1 MRTEVEPSE
10 PGGTVHSRRQSE
22 EQFRLL
28 VQGVTDYA
36 IYMIDLDGH
45 VSNWNAGGH
54 RIKGYVADEIVGRHF
69 SCFYTPEDC
78 ARGEPARA
86 LATARE
92 AGKYETEGWRLRKDG
107 TRFWA
112 SVVIDPVYD
121 EGGSLIGYAKITRD
135 VSERRTAEE
144 ALEVARQNL
153 MQAQKAQAVG
163 QLTFG
168 VAHDFN
174 NLLTVITNSL
184 DLIAVDSS
192 DPQRVRRLVA
202 GAHRAAERGAL
213 LTRQLLAFS
222 RRQALNPEPRDFNA
236 LIYGMEAMLR
246 RAVGETID
254 FELDLAPRI
263 SLADVDVGEFEAAML
278 NIVVNARDAM
288 ADGGRLT
295 IRTRERAIDEPA
307 ELGADAVPGRF
318 VCVCVEDTGEGMSAA
333 VRERATE
340 PFFTTKDVGKG
351 SGLGLSQVDGFVAQ
365 SGGHVSLQSIEGQGT
380 TVCFC
385 LPVST
390 RPGALDAP
398 HVRAPTK
405 VLFTEDDPDLQ
416 GVALEALR
424 YMGYAV
430 LVANE
435 GEAALEILRRDPE
448 VDILFTDVV
457 MPKGM
462 NGVELAGRARALR
475 PDLKVLLASG
485 YARSQL
491 PDIPDGCDFIAK
503 PYRIDDL
510 ELHLR
515 RLESPLPTST

>member
-1 MRTEVEPSE
+1 MRTEVETKE
-10 PGGTVHSRRQSE
+10 PGTTGHALRESE
-22 EQFRLL
+22 QQFRLL

-45 VSNWNAGGH
+45 VSNWNAGGE

-69 SCFYTPEDC
+69 SCFYTPEDR
-78 ARGEPARA
+78 ARGEPVRA

-92 AGKYETEGWRLRKDG
+92 AGKFETEGWRVRKDG

-144 ALEVARQNL
+144 ALEVARLNL

-222 RRQALNPEPRDFNA
+222 RRQSLNPEPRDFNA

-246 RAVGETID
+246 RAVGETIE
-254 FELDLAPRI
+254 FELDLAPRL

-288 ADGGRLT
+288 PDGGRIT
-295 IRTRERAIDEPA
+295 IRTRERAIDDPA
-307 ELGADAVPGRF
+307 ELGGDALPGRF
-318 VCVCVEDTGEGMSAA
+318 ACVYVEDTGEGMSAA
-333 VRERATE
+333 VRERAT
-340 PFFTTKDVGKG
+340 
-351 SGLGLSQVDGFVAQ
+351 
-365 SGGHVSLQSIEGQGT
+365 
-380 TVCFC
+380 
-385 LPVST
+385 
-390 RPGALDAP
+390 
-398 HVRAPTK
+398 
-405 VLFTEDDPDLQ
+405 
-416 GVALEALR
+416 
-424 YMGYAV
+424 
-430 LVANE
+430 
-435 GEAALEILRRDPE
+435 
-448 VDILFTDVV
+448 
-457 MPKGM
+457 
-462 NGVELAGRARALR
+462 
-475 PDLKVLLASG
+475 
-485 YARSQL
+485 
-491 PDIPDGCDFIAK
+491 
-503 PYRIDDL
+503 
-510 ELHLR
+510 
-515 RLESPLPTST
+515 

>member
-1 MRTEVEPSE
+1 MKADVGSRES
-10 PGGTVHSRRQSE
+10 GGTGRALHESE

-36 IYMIDLDGH
+36 IYMLDLDGR
-45 VSNWNAGGH
+45 VSNWNAGGE
-54 RIKGYVADEIVGRHF
+54 RIKGYAASEIVGQHF

-78 ARGEPARA
+78 ARNEPARA
-86 LATARE
+86 LATAE
-92 AGKYETEGWRLRKDG
+92 AEGKYETEGWRLRKDG

-112 SVVIDPVYD
+112 SVVIDPVRD
-121 EGGSLIGYAKITRD
+121 ESGRLIGYAKITRD
-135 VSERRTAEE
+135 VTERRQAEE
-144 ALEVARQNL
+144 ALEVARQN
-153 MQAQKAQAVG
+153 MVRAQKSQAVG

-222 RRQALNPEPRDFNA
+222 RRQTLSPEDRDVNTM
-236 LIYGMEAMLR
+236 IYGMEAMLR
-246 RAVGETID
+246 RAVGEAIE
-254 FELDLAPRI
+254 FELNLAPRMG
-263 SLADVDVGEFEAAML
+263 LCAVDVGEFEAAML

-288 ADGGRLT
+288 VTGGGRIV
-295 IRTRERAIDEPA
+295 IRTRERYIDDPA
-307 ELGADAVPGRF
+307 ELTGDAVPGRF
-318 VCVCVEDTGEGMSAA
+318 ACVCVEDTGEGMSAA

-351 SGLGLSQVDGFVAQ
+351 SGLGLSQVEGFVAQ
-365 SGGHVSLQSIEGQGT
+365 SGGCISLQSTEGVGT
-380 TVCFC
+380 KVCFY
-385 LPVST
+385 LPVTISVEAAVDPGST
-390 RPGALDAP
+390 S
-398 HVRAPTK
+398 APTK

-435 GEAALEILRRDPE
+435 GAAALEILRRDPE
-448 VDILFTDVV
+448 IDILFTDVV

-462 NGVELAGRARALR
+462 NGVELAGHARALR

-491 PDIPDGCDFIAK
+491 PDIPAGCDFIAK
-503 PYRIDDL
+503 PYRIEDL
-510 ELHLR
+510 QSHLR
-515 RLESPLPTST
+515 ALASPPAT